1 MTDQSPEQQV
11 ESASKAFEQEFE
23 RFSHFTG
30 DPSTFS
36 ALDLE
41 TASAEERALAE
52 LRTRHL
58 GKKSALAATKK
69 LIGRVAPEGRAAFGQ
84 LVQSTESR
92 LVQSLDQAEQ
102 NLKTHIETARTARES
117 IDVTMPGRRPRS
129 GHRHPITL
137 LRERLEDV
145 FVALGYA
152 IEDDREIET
161 DFYNFSAL
169 NIPENHPARGWQDT
183 FYTTDGFALRS
194 QTSTVQIHAMQRR
207 GVPVRMIAPG
217 RVFRRDTPDPT
228 HNPMFFQVEGLCVD
242 RGITMA
248 HLKGT
253 VGELLRRMF
262 GPDTVTRFRPSY
274 FPFTEPS
281 AEFDFSCFKCKGS
294 GCRICKNSGW
304 IELGGSGMVHP
315 NVLRAVGVDPQV
327 YFGFVFVL
335 GIDRMCALMYELDD
349 IRLLFEND
357 VRFLEK
363 FESMFISHEWLK
375 ELTDTKRSPAEL
387 RERLTMVG
395 LAIDAV
401 DEHNGDAV
409 LDVEVP
415 SNRPDCLSHVGIARE
430 VSVIE
435 KGHLRLPA
443 SKPPK
448 AEGRA
453 GDFTSVEIKDPDLC
467 PRY

>member
-1 MTDQSPEQQV
+1 MANSQTGPEV
-11 ESASKAFEQEFE
+11 ITKAFEQDIE
-23 RFSHFTG
+23 RFRFIL
-30 DPSTFS
+30 DPPALSR
-36 ALDLE
+36 LDLE
-41 TASAEERALAE
+41 SATAQKRALAD
-52 LRTRHL
+52 LRTQYL
-58 GKKSALAATKK
+58 GKKSELAASKK
-69 LIGRVAPEGRAAFGQ
+69 RIGQVAPEERASFGQ
-84 LVQSTESR
+84 LVQSIEEKLRTT
-92 LVQSLDQAEQ
+92 LDQLDHALDE
-102 NLKTHIETARTARES
+102 HIASERTARES
-117 IDVTMPGRRPRS
+117 IDVTLPGRRPRT

-137 LRERLEDV
+137 LRERLEDI

-161 DFYNFSAL
+161 DFYNFDAL
-169 NIPENHPARGWQDT
+169 NIPLNHPARAWQDT

-207 GVPVRMIAPG
+207 GAPVRMIAPG

-253 VGELLRRMF
+253 VAEFLRRMF

-315 NVLRAVGVDPQV
+315 NVLRAVGVDPEEFSGFA
-327 YFGFVFVL
+327 FGL

-357 VRFLEK
+357 VRFLGM
-363 FESMFISHEWLK
+363 FE
-375 ELTDTKRSPAEL
+375 
-387 RERLTMVG
+387 
-395 LAIDAV
+395 
-401 DEHNGDAV
+401 
-409 LDVEVP
+409 
-415 SNRPDCLSHVGIARE
+415 
-430 VSVIE
+430 
-435 KGHLRLPA
+435 
-443 SKPPK
+443 
-448 AEGRA
+448 
-453 GDFTSVEIKDPDLC
+453 
-467 PRY
+467 

>member
-1 MTDQSPEQQV
+1 MAAPAYEVRDWGGHGGPPLQTLMAEQLPELQV
-11 ESASKAFEQEFE
+11 EAARKAFEQEFE
-23 RFSHFTG
+23 RFVPFVD
-30 DPSTFS
+30 DPS
-36 ALDLE
+36 ALTKLNLE
-41 TASAEERALAE
+41 TVVAEQRALAD

-69 LIGRVAPEGRAAFGQ
+69 LIGRVAPDQRAAFGQ
-84 LVQSTESR
+84 LVQATEAT
-92 LVQSLDQAEQ
+92 LVQSLDQTEQ
-102 NLKTHIETARTARES
+102 TLKNHIENERTARES
-117 IDVTMPGRRPRS
+117 IDVTLPGRRPRS

-161 DFYNFSAL
+161 DFYNFDAL
-169 NIPENHPARGWQDT
+169 NIPENHPARAWQDT
-183 FYTTDGFALRS
+183 FYTTEGFALRS

-253 VGELLRRMF
+253 VAEFLRRVF
-262 GPDTVTRFRPSY
+262 GADTVTRFRPSY

-281 AEFDFSCFKCKGS
+281 AEFDFSCFKCKGA

-315 NVLRAVGVDPQV
+315 NVLRAVGVDPQEFSGFA
-327 YFGFVFVL
+327 FGF
-335 GIDRMCALMYELDD
+335 GIDRMCGLMYELDD

-363 FESMFISHEWLK
+363 FE
-375 ELTDTKRSPAEL
+375 
-387 RERLTMVG
+387 
-395 LAIDAV
+395 
-401 DEHNGDAV
+401 
-409 LDVEVP
+409 
-415 SNRPDCLSHVGIARE
+415 
-430 VSVIE
+430 
-435 KGHLRLPA
+435 
-443 SKPPK
+443 
-448 AEGRA
+448 
-453 GDFTSVEIKDPDLC
+453 
-467 PRY
+467 

>member
-1 MTDQSPEQQV
+1 MTENQPDLSPERQV
-11 ESASKAFEQEFE
+11 EAARKAFDEDIE
-23 RFSHFTG
+23 RFVRFC
-30 DPSTFS
+30 DPAHLSQV
-36 ALDLE
+36 DLE
-41 TASAEERALAE
+41 TAIAEERGFAE
-52 LRTRHL
+52 VRARHL
-58 GKKSALAATKK
+58 GKKSALAASKK
-69 LIGRVAPEGRAAFGQ
+69 SIGRVAADMRPAFGQ
-84 LVQSTESR
+84 LVKSHEDAMAEV
-92 LVQSLDQAEQ
+92 VQRIETSLKD
-102 NLKTHIETARTARES
+102 HIEAQRTARES
-117 IDVTMPGRRPRS
+117 IDVTMPGRRPRA

-137 LRERLEDV
+137 LRERIEDI

-161 DFYNFSAL
+161 DFYNFDAL
-169 NIPENHPARGWQDT
+169 NIPENHPTRAPQDT
-183 FYTTDGFALRS
+183 FYTTEGFALRT

-207 GVPVRMIAPG
+207 GVPLRMIAPG

-253 VGELLRRMF
+253 VGEFLKRMF
-262 GPDTVTRFRPSY
+262 GQDTVTRFRPSY

-327 YFGFVFVL
+327 YSGFAFGL

-357 VRFLEK
+357 VRFLEQ
-363 FESMFISHEWLK
+363 FE
-375 ELTDTKRSPAEL
+375 
-387 RERLTMVG
+387 
-395 LAIDAV
+395 
-401 DEHNGDAV
+401 
-409 LDVEVP
+409 
-415 SNRPDCLSHVGIARE
+415 
-430 VSVIE
+430 
-435 KGHLRLPA
+435 
-443 SKPPK
+443 
-448 AEGRA
+448 
-453 GDFTSVEIKDPDLC
+453 
-467 PRY
+467 